1 MDLSQERNKKAY
13 DDNQNEK
20 AYRYYI
26 SYILG
31 EYLFVKSDYY
41 TDQTLDDWIDI
52 VLYYTNQLKHN
63 EYVQANVDRELLDT
77 IYSEIEDERI
87 YLDNNIKQ
95 QILNILN

>member
-1 MDLSQERNKKAY
+1 MHNA
-13 DDNQNEK
+13 
-20 AYRYYI
+20 
-26 SYILG
+26 
-31 EYLFVKSDYY
+31 
-41 TDQTLDDWIDI
+41 
-52 VLYYTNQLKHN
+52 LYYTNQLKHN

>member
-1 MDLSQERNKKAY
+1 MDLSKESNKKAY
-13 DDNQNEK
+13 DDNQSEN
-20 AYRYYI
+20 AYMHFI

-31 EYLFVKSDYY
+31 EYLFVKSEYY

-52 VLYYTNQLKHN
+52 VLYYTNELKYN

-77 IYSEIEDERI
+77 IYSEVENERI